1 MSKRLGNAADP
12 FETLE
17 TFGPDATRWY
27 MISNAQPWD
36 NLKFNTEGIGEVQRK
51 FFGTLYNTYN
61 FFAVYANIDGFTF
74 AEKEIP
80 LADRT
85 ELDRWVISLLNSLI
99 RDVDACYAD
108 YEPTKATRLITDFV
122 SEHLS
127 NWYVRLSRRR
137 FWKGEYTEDK
147 IAAYQT
153 LYTCLD
159 VISRLM
165 APVAPFF
172 ADHLFND
179 LNATSGRDKNDS
191 VHLAKFPE
199 SDASSIDKDLEE
211 RMQLAQDISSMV
223 LSLRKKVNIKV
234 RQPLQKIL
242 IPASDEKFKARIE
255 AIRDLVLSEVNVE
268 EIEFMSETAGILV
281 KKVKPNFKALG
292 PKIGG
297 LMKQLT
303 AKVAELNQEQISHLE
318 MEGILPLK
326 FGDVMFDLLLADV
339 EVMSEDIPGWQVANQ
354 GRLTVALDITIS
366 DELKEKGLA
375 REVINRI
382 QNIRKD
388 KGFEI
393 TDRITVK
400 MEAPEQVRRSIVNNF
415 DYIRSEI
422 LATTF
427 ELVDKLDS
435 ADAISVEVDEN
446 LNILTEVNKYSN
458 GH

>member
-1 MSKRLGNAADP
+1 
-12 FETLE
+12 
-17 TFGPDATRWY
+17 
-27 MISNAQPWD
+27 
-36 NLKFNTEGIGEVQRK
+36 
-51 FFGTLYNTYN
+51 
-61 FFAVYANIDGFTF
+61 
-74 AEKEIP
+74 
-80 LADRT
+80 
-85 ELDRWVISLLNSLI
+85 
-99 RDVDACYAD
+99 
-108 YEPTKATRLITDFV
+108 
-122 SEHLS
+122 
-127 NWYVRLSRRR
+127 WYVRLSRRR

-191 VHLAKFPE
+191 VHLATFPE

-354 GRLTVALDITIS
+354 G
-366 DELKEKGLA
+366 
-375 REVINRI
+375 
-382 QNIRKD
+382 
-388 KGFEI
+388 
-393 TDRITVK
+393 
-400 MEAPEQVRRSIVNNF
+400 
-415 DYIRSEI
+415 
-422 LATTF
+422 
-427 ELVDKLDS
+427 
-435 ADAISVEVDEN
+435 
-446 LNILTEVNKYSN
+446 
-458 GH
+458 